1 MKKFLITI
9 DTEGD
14 NLWEYKI
21 GDPVETKNAR
31 ALPRFQKL
39 CDKFGFKPVYLT
51 NYEMAQDPF
60 YVEFAKAAQNEGRC
74 EVGMHLHAWNNP
86 PYFELPAAEKG
97 LPYLIEYPESVMR
110 EKIHVMDDLL
120 TEKFGVKPV
129 THRAGRWAM
138 NQTYFDLLIEKG
150 YLVDCSVTPHID
162 WRTSVG
168 LTKNSCGSDY
178 RNMAETPSFIT
189 SSNGK
194 ESIIEVPVTVG
205 FDHHFRAKRVLK
217 HPQKILEELK
227 SARKGRLVWVRPNGK
242 NLKQMLRYV
251 AQMAK
256 SDFPYLMFMIHS
268 SELMAGGSPTFRTDE
283 SIERLYSDLEALF
296 ECVSKNY
303 EVETIRNYIPQ
314 LKEFC

>member
-1 MKKFLITI
+1 MITI

-60 YVEFAKAAQNEGRC
+60 YVEFAKAAQDEGRC

-86 PYFELPAAEKG
+86 PYFELPADEKG

-110 EKIHVMDDLL
+110 EKIRVMDNLL

-138 NQTYFDLLIEKG
+138 NQTYFDLLIERG
-150 YLVDCSVTPHID
+150 YQVDCSVTPHID

-168 LTKNSCGSDY
+168 MTQNSCGSDY
-178 RNMAETPSFIT
+178 RDMPEKPSIIL
-189 SSNGK
+189 SSNGT
-194 ESIIEVPVTVG
+194 ESIMEVPVTVG
-205 FDHHFRAKRVLK
+205 FDHHFRTQRVLRRPK
-217 HPQKILEELK
+217 KILDELK
-227 SARKGRLVWVRPNGK
+227 QSHRGRLVWVRPNGK

-268 SELMAGGSPTFRTDE
+268 SELMAGGSPTFRTVK
-283 SIERLYSDLEALF
+283 SIDHLYDDMEVLF
-296 ECVSKNY
+296 NRIKMYY
-303 EVETIRNYIPQ
+303 EGETLRDYICK
-314 LKEFC
+314 L

>member
-1 MKKFLITI
+1 MITI

-60 YVEFAKAAQNEGRC
+60 YVEFAKAAQDEGRC

-110 EKIHVMDDLL
+110 EKIREMDNLL
-120 TEKFGVKPV
+120 TEKFGMKPV

-138 NQTYFDLLIEKG
+138 NQTYFDLLIENG
-150 YLVDCSVTPHID
+150 YKVDCSVTPHID

-168 LTKNSCGSDY
+168 LTQNSCGSDY
-178 RNMAETPSFIT
+178 RDMQEWPSVVA
-189 SSNGK
+189 SSDGMGT
-194 ESIIEVPVTVG
+194 IMEVPVTVG
-205 FDHHFRAKRVLK
+205 FDHHFRTKRVLK
-217 HPQKILEELK
+217 HPRKILEEMKL
-227 SARKGRLVWVRPNGK
+227 ALKGRLVWIRPNGK

-251 AQMAK
+251 AKMAK

-268 SELMAGGSPTFRTDE
+268 SELMAGGSPTFRTKE
-283 SIERLYSDLEALF
+283 SIEKLYDDMEVLF
-296 ECVSKNY
+296 DKIKMHY
-303 EVETIRNYIPQ
+303 EGETLRDYICK
-314 LKEFC
+314 L

>member
-60 YVEFAKAAQNEGRC
+60 YVEFAKAAQDEGRC

-86 PYFELPAAEKG
+86 PYFELPADEKG

-110 EKIHVMDDLL
+110 EKIRVMDNLL

-138 NQTYFDLLIEKG
+138 NQTYFDLLIERG
-150 YLVDCSVTPHID
+150 YQVDCSVTPHID

-168 LTKNSCGSDY
+168 MTQNSCGSDY
-178 RNMAETPSFIT
+178 RDMPEKPSIIL
-189 SSNGK
+189 SSNGT
-194 ESIIEVPVTVG
+194 ESIMEVPVTVG
-205 FDHHFRAKRVLK
+205 FDHHFRTQRVLRRPK
-217 HPQKILEELK
+217 KILDELK
-227 SARKGRLVWVRPNGK
+227 QSHRGRLVWVRPNGK

-268 SELMAGGSPTFRTDE
+268 SELMAGGSPTFRTVK
-283 SIERLYSDLEALF
+283 SIDHLYDDMEVLF
-296 ECVSKNY
+296 NRIKMYY
-303 EVETIRNYIPQ
+303 EGETLRDYICK
-314 LKEFC
+314 L